1 MTSYVFI
8 FCRKYAIKKVRDGL
22 ISLPPRIKPTRRHGD
37 SCTDDRRCREKR
49 ESPNRKTQ
57 KAEIKNEIE
66 DDGGLRIL
74 VKSGRFM
81 KEEQTTLGNIHGWN
95 VPGLSDVGFI

>member
-1 MTSYVFI
+1 M
-8 FCRKYAIKKVRDGL
+8 RDGL
-22 ISLPPRIKPTRRHGD
+22 ISLPPRIKSSRRHGD
-37 SCTDDRRCREKR
+37 SCTDRRCREERK
-49 ESPNRKTQ
+49 SPNRRTQ

-74 VKSGRFM
+74 VKRDVAEAENTNPESGRFM
-81 KEEQTTLGNIHGWN
+81 KEEQTNLGNIHGGS